1 MFRYTL
7 THKSATY
14 LKNGELDSEFKF
26 RWLHFLSIVDEIRD
40 AINDP
45 VTRQVVGN
53 TLFTSAVCLKIILIK
68 IACRPLRKYN
78 LDRYAEHCP

>member
-14 LKNGELDSEFKF
+14 LYNVELDSEFKF

-45 VTRQVVGN
+45 VTRQGVGN
-53 TLFTSAVCLKIILIK
+53 T
-68 IACRPLRKYN
+68 
-78 LDRYAEHCP
+78 